1 MDLNPNRM
9 SIGVVIPCR
18 QDVERLT
25 LCLASLRD
33 FTLSG
38 DPLVVVHADG
48 EKDLISAD
56 FGAVSLR
63 SPFSGRGWAVAHGL
77 RYLLRPNQARRP
89 CQVILIAHADMIF
102 QTGTRRKIIDYLRR
116 HPRCPGGA
124 LGHTIAAAAWPYRLL
139 EWGNRWRAQMLEL
152 PYGDQGQFFRTELL
166 NRPGGF
172 PAAKYLEDLE
182 MALTLQ
188 RYASPAYLDHPA
200 TISPRHW
207 SRGVVQ
213 ATLRNWALRRQYV
226 DSRCMA
232 APDVEEV
239 VATTPVA
246 LVLVAKVPQAGR
258 VKTRMIG
265 PLTAESAAAVHG
277 EFMRYWCT
285 MGVDLANSGLVTPVL
300 FIDQHDGDTATT
312 LRHEFRQQEWH
323 LLLQSNG
330 SLSKRLTDAARLLL
344 RRGHQAIL
352 FIGADSPDMRARDIL
367 HAAHSLTHHDA
378 VMIPAHDG
386 GYTLLGIKPC
396 ALRLLEN
403 ITWGTSVV
411 AQQTRQRATDGVPVS
426 LAELPP
432 MDDVDTFDGL
442 QALLGRLEKSNDDRQ
457 RSLYRRLL
465 MIPRS
470 RQPET

>member
-1 MDLNPNRM
+1 MDFDPNRL

-18 QDVERLT
+18 QDVDRLK

-48 EKDLISAD
+48 EKDLMSAD

-63 SPFSGRGWAVAHGL
+63 SPFPGRGWAVAHGL
-77 RYLLRPNQARRP
+77 RYLLRPNQSHRP

-102 QTGTRRKIIDYLRR
+102 QTGTRHKIIDYLRR

-124 LGHTIAAAAWPYRLL
+124 LGHTIMATGWPYRLL

-152 PYGDQGQFFRTELL
+152 PYGDQGQFFRAELL

-172 PAAKYLEDLE
+172 PAVKHLEDLE
-182 MALTLQ
+182 LALTLQ

-207 SRGVVQ
+207 SRGIVR
-213 ATLRNWALRRQYV
+213 ATLRNWALLRQYV
-226 DSRCMA
+226 DACGMA
-232 APDVEEV
+232 APEVGEV
-239 VATTPVA
+239 VAKTPVA
-246 LVLVAKVPQAGR
+246 LVLVAKVPRAGR

-265 PLTAESAAAVHG
+265 PLSAASAAAVHG
-277 EFMRYWCT
+277 AFMRYWCA
-285 MGVDLANSGLVTPVL
+285 MGVDLANSGLITPIL
-300 FIDQHDGDTATT
+300 YIDQHDGDTATT
-312 LRHEFRQQEWH
+312 LRNQFRQQQWH
-323 LLLQSNG
+323 LLVQSNG
-330 SLSKRLTDAARLLL
+330 NLSKRLTDAARVLF

-352 FIGADSPDMRARDIL
+352 FIGADSPDMRAGDIL
-367 HAAHSLTHHDA
+367 HAAQNLTHHDA

-386 GYTLLGIKPC
+386 GYTLLGIKPS

-411 AQQTRQRATDGVPVS
+411 AQQTRQRATDGLPVS
-426 LAELPP
+426 LVELPP
-432 MDDVDTFDGL
+432 IDDVDTFDGL

-457 RSLYRRLL
+457 RNLYRRLL
-465 MIPRS
+465 MIPR
-470 RQPET
+470 